1 MSICLLNIYR
11 YLELFEGVSAP
22 TSIQIVFIRS
32 FDYFLCVLIWQCEKM
47 LLLADFQCT
56 QSSLLFAI
64 MDVALVCD
72 QDAFDISLVIIGAHF
87 IDDHQKCIK

>member
-11 YLELFEGVSAP
+11 YLELFEGISAP

-32 FDYFLCVLIWQCEKM
+32 FDFFVCH
-47 LLLADFQCT
+47 FQCT

-64 MDVALVCD
+64 MDVPLVCD
-72 QDAFDISLVIIGAHF
+72 QAAFDISLVILGF
-87 IDDHQKCIK
+87 TL